1 MKLITKK
8 ELCLHQKNER
18 RPFKKQ
24 ILKHEKKMNEAN
36 STLNAGNDV
45 IVRGHIFEVGPR
57 YTNLNYIGEGAY
69 GLVV

>member
-1 MKLITKK
+1 
-8 ELCLHQKNER
+8 
-18 RPFKKQ
+18 
-24 ILKHEKKMNEAN
+24 MNETNA
-36 STLNAGNDV
+36 TLNPGNDV